1 MATSSK
7 SSRISRGLRPNPFT
21 TRHTRPGAVPPLDL
35 QGGPLDVGAVL
46 AMLDRHPALAIVGP
60 HGTGKSTLLAA
71 IAGRLEAAGSPVV
84 LHRLGRRRDAI
95 AVLRAVAPA
104 PRGTTFLID
113 GWERIGPL
121 AGRLARLAAQVR
133 GCRLVV
139 TSHRPVG
146 LPTAVTTAGTLPLL
160 AAIVARLPPHADLI
174 GPADLADAFAR
185 HRGNLRDSL
194 ADLYDRFEDR
204 ARRA

>member
-1 MATSSK
+1 MASSSGTPSK
-7 SSRISRGLRPNPFT
+7 PRLNPFT
-21 TRHTRPGAVPPLDL
+21 TRYTRPGAVPPLDL
-35 QGGPLDVGAVL
+35 QGGPLDVAAVL

-71 IAGRLEAAGSPVV
+71 IAGQLEAAGSPTV
-84 LHRLGRRRDAI
+84 LHRLNRRRDAI
-95 AVLRAVAPA
+95 EALRAIVPA

-121 AGRLARLAAQVR
+121 SGRLARLAAHLR

-139 TSHRPVG
+139 TSHRPPPG

-174 GPADLADAFAR
+174 SSADLADAFAR

-194 ADLYDRFEDR
+194 ADLYDRFEAR